1 MIRRV
6 AGLTA
11 VGVVLAVSGL
21 AAQEG
26 ADDGRPELEITALD
40 YEFRAPAAEVS
51 AGWRTVEFHN
61 EGEET
66 HVLELFRI
74 PEDGTYREVR
84 RFYGVLDTLR
94 ADLEAGVIDSATY
107 RKTLKEHTP
116 SFELERAG
124 GPGMVAPGR
133 TTHATSRLE
142 PGTHVMICYVRD
154 SVGTPHLFR
163 GMRGRLEVGPS
174 SAGKEPPEPDLEVT
188 LADYEMTV
196 EGDLESGEQTVAVH
210 YGEREKALE
219 PPYMTVRF
227 ARLGEGTTS
236 DTVRQWDGSAPAPA
250 DYLGGANPLPAGE
263 TMYFTVNVDPG
274 RYALVIPAGE
284 GPGAEETFTVP

>member
-40 YEFRAPAAEVS
+40 YEFRAAAAEVS

-163 GMRGRLEVGPS
+163 GMRGRLEVEPS
-174 SAGKEPPEPDLEVT
+174 SAGKEPPESDLEVT
-188 LADYEMTV
+188 LAEYEMTV
-196 EGDLESGEQTVAVH
+196 EGDLESGEHRNPTDNPAYFMDTFFHHPDELKVEVEDAGFESVELFAIEGIS
-210 YGEREKALE
+210 YMVDDFDANWEVEENREFLLEIVEKTEQEPSLIGASPHILCVGVKA
-219 PPYMTVRF
+219 
-227 ARLGEGTTS
+227 
-236 DTVRQWDGSAPAPA
+236 
-250 DYLGGANPLPAGE
+250 
-263 TMYFTVNVDPG
+263 
-274 RYALVIPAGE
+274 
-284 GPGAEETFTVP
+284 